1 MVLKASIDE
10 LEKLLDWLADIFTE
24 YSCPGKVCNQI
35 AVITEEVFVNIAK
48 YAYDGR
54 TGDAIVRVGRSGRI
68 MVMQFIDTGKY
79 FNPLEKT
86 DPDISADIDER
97 DIGGLGIY
105 MTKKW
110 MDSIHYDRVNGE
122 NRLTLRKNIAAPE

>member
-1 MVLKASIDE
+1 VLKASVDE

-24 YSCPGKVCNQI
+24 YSCPGKACNQI

-54 TGDAIVRVGRSGRI
+54 IGDAVVRVGRSGCI
-68 MVMQFIDTGKY
+68 MIMQFIDTGKY
-79 FNPLEKT
+79 FNPLEKA
-86 DPDISADIDER
+86 DPDIGADIDGR
-97 DIGGLGIY
+97 SIGGLGIY

-122 NRLTLRKNIAAPE
+122 NRLTLRKNIAPPK